1 MGNGAG
7 VFSYSQIDLWIR
19 NQPSF
24 RQLCMKLWEVS
35 VKVKGRR
42 GTCTCLLETNHAK
55 PIHRDISHKLQQN
68 LRCLQGCLSGDN
80 QRQHSVWL
88 NNRPLE
94 PETLI
99 QDLIWSDIAVCFIV
113 VPEKWFFL
121 CYISKLFNLF
131 MWHIILPE
139 MVIINNYLK

>member
-1 MGNGAG
+1 MGIGAG

-19 NQPSF
+19 NQSSF
-24 RQLCMKLWEVS
+24 RQLCMTLWEVS
-35 VKVKGRR
+35 VKVKGRW

-80 QRQHSVWL
+80 QRQQCLVEQPAPRARDSYTRFDLKWYCSVL
-88 NNRPLE
+88 YCGARK
-94 PETLI
+94 I
-99 QDLIWSDIAVCFIV
+99 IFFI
-113 VPEKWFFL
+113 L
-121 CYISKLFNLF
+121 QNYLSSSCD
-131 MWHIILPE
+131 IILPE